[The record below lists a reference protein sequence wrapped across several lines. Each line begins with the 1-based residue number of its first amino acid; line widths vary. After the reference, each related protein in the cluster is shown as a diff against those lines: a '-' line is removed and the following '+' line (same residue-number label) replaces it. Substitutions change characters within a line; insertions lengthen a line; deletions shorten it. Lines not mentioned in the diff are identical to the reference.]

1 MTQYPTLDKETT
13 SIVFTIF
20 DPETFTFFDPK
31 TNKTY
36 DAPYVFK
43 DENDMKINLPFLIS
57 ELVNEAN
64 NKIRYQEQLKAF
76 LTTTLIKY
84 TTNKTIFF
92 YIDPLTTT
100 VKPTIKYLHDFID
113 ALSNK
118 PINQTIYDSINE
130 TLPILKNMKAKHNN
144 NNNVNNKHNFIWKPT
159 DVNNKDQ

>member
-20 DPETFTFFDPK
+20 DPETFIFFDPK

-159 DVNNKDQ
+159 DTNNND